1 MSATGEERA
10 AETDDRSMERLMT
23 LKEVAR
29 YLGKSERWA
38 RMEGRDLGLPLVV
51 IGRSLRCDP
60 AELRKWVY
68 RQR

>member
-1 MSATGEERA
+1 MKRGERN
-10 AETDDRSMERLMT
+10 TERLMT

-38 RMEGRDLGLPLVV
+38 RMEGRELGLPLVV

-60 AELRKWVY
+60 NDLKKWVHQ
-68 RQR
+68 QR

>member
-1 MSATGEERA
+1 
-10 AETDDRSMERLMT
+10 MERLMT

-60 AELRKWVY
+60 AELRKWVH